1 MANKLIVHEDKA
13 IDQMSDYT
21 KLMNRYKSAAGDWD
35 NWKSLYMEA
44 YDYTFPDKNPY
55 YEEYDDTP
63 GQRKNLQVYDNT
75 QCIGA
80 RQLVSKLHANLV
92 PPSLQWFELE
102 PSELVTD
109 ENQKK
114 AIQTS
119 LQQLTAIIYNYINGS
134 NFDLAIN
141 EAFHDMVIGTMAFQV
156 FPTDDDKHPI
166 IFKTCP
172 IDNLAPE
179 QDAFD
184 QVNTVWREFED
195 LCFDDILLL
204 WPDGKIADSMK
215 LTHSQNPQST
225 YSFVEG
231 VIYDHTKKD
240 YRIVVM
246 WEEQPWFVV
255 DKRSIS
261 TPWVV
266 GRWSKSAREIG
277 GRGPA
282 IQALPTA
289 RTVNMMARFLIE
301 AAAMN
306 ATPPWL
312 GFSDGVFNPNTYVIQ
327 PNTIIPISPESA
339 ANMPLRKL
347 DVTGDVQFGEL
358 TMNDLR
364 SQINSL
370 MYVDPVRPVQSPSQ
384 TATEIMIRQQQFLE
398 SIAPAF
404 ARIEIE
410 VLPKLIKRVIF
421 LLMEKGLLPSELN
434 SPEFRELYRVRFKSP
449 LEQSQQLQDVQK
461 LMQYDAAMKTIAGE
475 QGSIL
480 SYNLPQLPTYLGMKF
495 DIDLSLILSPEQ
507 IQEKMDAASAMTQP
521 NPNENEAPDSVES
534 TAMAD
539 TPEEMGVEQ

>member
-1 MANKLIVHEDKA
+1 MNDAQSSDT
-13 IDQMSDYT
+13 MGDYT
-21 KLMNRYKSAAGDWD
+21 KLMTRYKSAAGDWD

-55 YEEYDDTP
+55 YEEYNETP

-92 PPSLQWFELE
+92 PPALQWFELE
-102 PSELVTD
+102 ASDIVSD

-119 LQQLTAIIYNYINGS
+119 LQTLTSIIYNYLNGS

-141 EAFHDMVIGTMAFQV
+141 EGFHDLVIGTMAFQV

-184 QVNTVWREFED
+184 QINTVWQEFCDVAYE
-195 LCFDDILLL
+195 DILRL
-204 WPDGKIADSMK
+204 WPDGKIAESMK
-215 LTHSQNPQST
+215 IIADQNQQARFN
-225 YSFVEG
+225 FVEG
-231 VIYDHTKKD
+231 VMFNPSEKT

-246 WEEQPWFVV
+246 WQDQPYFVV
-255 DKRSIS
+255 DKQSLS
-261 TPWVV
+261 SPWIV
-266 GRWSKSAREIG
+266 GRWSKSPREVG

-312 GFSDGVFNPNTYVIQ
+312 GFSDGVFNPNTYTVQ
-327 PNTIIPISPESA
+327 PNTIIAISPDSA

-410 VLPKLIKRVIF
+410 VLPKLIARVIF
-421 LLMEKGLLPSELN
+421 ILMDKGLLPAELN
-434 SPEFRELYRVRFKSP
+434 SPEFRELYRIRFKSP

-461 LMQYDAAMKTIAGE
+461 LLQYNSAMQQLSPEATIMGYKFDK
-475 QGSIL
+475 I
-480 SYNLPQLPTYLGMKF
+480 PTYMATKF
-495 DIDLSLILSPEQ
+495 DIDLDLINSPEE
-507 IQEKMDAASAMTQP
+507 IQEKMQAAVASQVP
-521 NPNENEAPDSVES
+521 NPEANEAPDSVGT
-534 TAMAD
+534 TAEAG

>member
-1 MANKLIVHEDKA
+1 MADQESKDK
-13 IDQMSDYT
+13 MGDYT
-21 KLMNRYKSAAGDWD
+21 KLMTRYKTASGDWD

-55 YEEYDDTP
+55 YEEYNETP

-92 PPSLQWFELE
+92 PPALQWFELE
-102 PSELVTD
+102 ASDIVSD

-119 LQQLTAIIYNYINGS
+119 LQTLTQIIYNYLNGS

-141 EAFHDMVIGTMAFQV
+141 EGFHDLVIGTMAFQV

-184 QVNTVWREFED
+184 QINTVWREFCD
-195 LCFDDILLL
+195 VAYDDILKL

-215 LTHSQNPQST
+215 LVAEQNPQT
-225 YSFVEG
+225 RFNFVEG
-231 VIYDHTKKD
+231 VIMQLDKTF
-240 YRIVVM
+240 RIVVM
-246 WEEQPWFVV
+246 WEDQPWFVV
-255 DKRSIS
+255 DKTALSS
-261 TPWVV
+261 PWVV
-266 GRWSKSAREIG
+266 GRWSKSPREVG

-410 VLPKLIKRVIF
+410 VLPKLIARVIF
-421 LLMEKGLLPSELN
+421 ILMDKGLLPSELN
-434 SPEFRELYRVRFKSP
+434 SPEFRELYRIRFKSP

-461 LMQYDAAMKTIAGE
+461 LLQYNSAMQQLSPEATIMGYKFDK
-475 QGSIL
+475 I
-480 SYNLPQLPTYLGMKF
+480 PTYMATKF
-495 DIDLSLILSPEQ
+495 DIDLELINSPEE
-507 IQEKMDAASAMTQP
+507 IQQKMEAAIASQTPDPEA
-521 NPNENEAPDSVES
+521 NEAPDAVGT
-534 TAMAD
+534 TAEAG

>member
-1 MANKLIVHEDKA
+1 MANQLIVYEDKQ
-13 IDQMSDYT
+13 IDKASDYT
-21 KLMNRYKSAAGDWD
+21 KLMCRYKTASGDWD

-55 YEEYDDTP
+55 YEEYNETP

-92 PPSLQWFELE
+92 PPALQWFELE
-102 PSELVTD
+102 ASDVVTD

-114 AIQTS
+114 AIQSS
-119 LQQLTAIIYNYINGS
+119 LQALTAIIYDYINGS

-141 EAFHDMVIGTMAFQV
+141 EGFHDLVIGTMAFQV

-184 QVNTVWREFED
+184 QINTVWREFCDVAFED
-195 LCFDDILLL
+195 IKRL
-204 WPDGKIADSMK
+204 WPDGKIAESMRIVAD
-215 LTHSQNPQST
+215 QNPQAKFN
-225 YSFVEG
+225 FVEG
-231 VIYDHTKKD
+231 VIFKPETKT

-246 WEEQPWFVV
+246 WEDQPWFVV
-255 DKRSIS
+255 DKESLS
-261 TPWVV
+261 SPWVV
-266 GRWSKSAREIG
+266 GRWSKSPREIG

-312 GFSDGVFNPNTYVIQ
+312 GFSDGVFNPNTYIVQ
-327 PNTIIPISPESA
+327 PNTIIPISPDSA

-370 MYVDPVRPVQSPSQ
+370 MYVDPVRPVQAPSQ

-410 VLPKLIKRVIF
+410 VLPKLISRVIF
-421 LLMEKGLLPSELN
+421 ILMDKGLLPAELN
-434 SPEFRELYRVRFKSP
+434 SPQFRELYRVRFKSP

-461 LMQYDAAMKTIAGE
+461 LMQYDAALKTIAGE
-475 QGSIL
+475 QASMMA
-480 SYNLPQLPTYLGMKF
+480 YNLPQLPTYLGTKF
-495 DIDLSLILSPEQ
+495 DIDLTLINSPEEIEAKLQ
-507 IQEKMDAASAMTQP
+507 TAVAAALP
-521 NPNENEAPDSVES
+521 NPAANDAPDAVTSAAE
-534 TAMAD
+534 AG
-539 TPEEMGVEQ
+539 TPEDMGVEQ

>member
-1 MANKLIVHEDKA
+1 MADMDTKDTASE
-13 IDQMSDYT
+13 YT
-21 KLMNRYKSAAGDWD
+21 QLMTRYKTASGDWD

-55 YEEYDDTP
+55 YEEYDETP

-109 ENQKK
+109 ENQRK
-114 AIQTS
+114 AIQS
-119 LQQLTAIIYNYINGS
+119 ALQELTAIIYNYINGS

-141 EAFHDMVIGTMAFQV
+141 EAFHDLVIGTMAFQV

-166 IFKTCP
+166 TFKTCP

-184 QVNTVWREFED
+184 EINTVWREFCDVAYE
-195 LCFDDILLL
+195 DILRL
-204 WPDGKIADSMK
+204 WPDGKLAESMK
-215 LTHSQNPQST
+215 LIYTQNKQARFN
-225 YSFVEG
+225 FVEG
-231 VIYDHTKKD
+231 VIFQTKTKT

-246 WEEQPWFVV
+246 WEDEPWFVV
-255 DKRSIS
+255 DKEVIS
-261 TPWVV
+261 SPWVV
-266 GRWSKSAREIG
+266 GRWSKSPREIG

-282 IQALPTA
+282 IQSLPTA

-312 GFSDGVFNPNTYVIQ
+312 GFSDGVFNPNTYIVQ
-327 PNTIIPISPESA
+327 PNTIIPVSPDSA

-364 SQINSL
+364 SQINSI
-370 MYVDPVRPVQSPSQ
+370 MYVDPVRPVQAPSQ

-398 SIAPAF
+398 NIAPAF

-421 LLMEKGLLPSELN
+421 ILMDKGLLPGELN
-434 SPEFRELYRVRFKSP
+434 SPQFRELYRVRFKSP

-461 LMQYDAAMKTIAGE
+461 LMQYDAAIKGILGQEGAV
-475 QGSIL
+475 L
-480 SYNLPQLPTYLGMKF
+480 SYNIPQLPTYLGIKF
-495 DIDLSLILSPEQ
+495 DIDLELILSPDQ
-507 IQEKMDAASAMTQP
+507 IQEKMEQAAAATMP
-521 NPNENEAPDSVES
+521 NPEATEAPDAVEE
-534 TAMAD
+534 TAMAG
-539 TPEEMGVEQ
+539 TPEEMGLEQ